1 MEDNYK
7 KYLQNSSKEYFTKSV
22 AKTEQQKFLESIL
35 PHKMSN
41 VRIADI
47 ACGAGTLSY
56 HLNKKYENENIK
68 FTLIDY
74 FEDVLNIAKDLNK
87 QSNFNFEIGNLY
99 DLAHH
104 EDNSF
109 DYVFCWQT
117 LSWVDEPQKA
127 LLELVRILKPGGKL
141 YLSAL
146 FNLDYDVDIYSKI
159 YNHSEEKLGLIPG
172 NYITISGFS
181 IEKWIGSMCNNFKF
195 YPFIPEIDFIYEGRG
210 LGTKTINSENGKLQV
225 SAGMLMNWA
234 ILEIEK

>member
-1 MEDNYK
+1 
-7 KYLQNSSKEYFTKSV
+7 
-22 AKTEQQKFLESIL
+22 
-35 PHKMSN
+35 MSN

-99 DLAHH
+99 DLTHH

-159 YNHSEEKLGLIPG
+159 YNHSEEKLGLIQVIILLFLVFPLKNG
-172 NYITISGFS
+172 LVACAISLSFTHLFLRLISFMKVGV
-181 IEKWIGSMCNNFKF
+181 WVQ
-195 YPFIPEIDFIYEGRG
+195 R
-210 LGTKTINSENGKLQV
+210 L
-225 SAGMLMNWA
+225 
-234 ILEIEK
+234 